1 MAINK
6 ETVEQVEKISRYIDE
21 IEGTVSNSKVESR
34 LKEAINGVE
43 KLCGGLDN
51 LKDKYDKLVE
61 EEKKAEEAGKDLD
74 DNLKKQLNAIRKL
87 HSAYED
93 FDEYL
98 KNTTGAERWFDRF
111 DKRTENLSKGIN
123 KISSGIKGLWN
134 TTDNFTKPWQ
144 RASQAASDYA
154 KAVGLSGKAMDEL
167 RKRTISTTARGLAA
181 SFNYSSDELMKLME
195 RTTKSLGRN
204 VAINNEGMKN
214 LAAMSRTLGEDTA
227 TEMIARLENFG
238 VSVNEAGSRAGK
250 MFAEASKSGI
260 SMEKYSKN
268 FVDNIKLAQN
278 YTFKNGLKGLSDM
291 AKKATELKLDMG
303 MVASFAEKVNTV
315 EGALTT
321 GAKLQV
327 LGGSFA
333 QMASPLQMLGE
344 SINDMEG
351 LQDRLISMV
360 GNLGRFNRNT
370 GEVEVS
376 AFNKYRI
383 RTAAE
388 AMGVD
393 YGGLMESVNAQARRN
408 EIARQL
414 PSGVSKEVADL
425 VKNIGV
431 IENGVAGVNIN
442 GEFKAASRISNDDLR
457 DLTELN
463 RSENDDIKDIAV
475 RLRGWEDSFSGLK
488 KQKEALQAQVT
499 ETSGLGK
506 QMQNVVQW
514 LSKNNTALY
523 LILAAQVGTGLLSNG
538 RRIIE
543 GGSRIGK
550 WAGGLFKRGGANAV
564 ATGGAAGSSTAAS
577 LGRIAGLLTKGGPIA
592 LGIGAAVAAVWGINK
607 LIKNKQE
614 KEIKR
619 LSGVDLQGKYTSV
632 QQGKILNYL
641 KDDKKMSEYEFSL
654 LPKKVQEKMIESGDA
669 EALGI
674 NVKNKATGGIVRGR
688 GTGTSDSIPA
698 MLSNGESIMT
708 AAATSRYGDLL
719 SALNQSVG
727 GNPIRAAKGGT
738 VIKPRTFSYGG
749 YVAPTAPAPTMN
761 NGGVMGETRVHVT
774 FDDMK
779 VNMPDGTIREIG
791 SSLLKDSTF
800 ERNLIKNIE
809 QGLVMRSTGG
819 PYKVTKAYSNI

>member
-1 MAINK
+1 MAEKMNINELTQQLKELQRVDGTFSTAKIQDELERARQELDKQNIALTDLTKTYDELYRKKLDNSQKLSAAEEEQLKAIENYK
-6 ETVEQVEKISRYIDE
+6 ETLEKI
-21 IEGTVSNSKVESR
+21 
-34 LKEAINGVE
+34 E
-43 KLCGGLDN
+43 KIYGN
-51 LKDKYDKLVE
+51 TKASSYF
-61 EEKKAEEAGKDLD
+61 KKAEDGLNKVSRIYGSVVRAG
-74 DNLKKQLNAIRKL
+74 R
-87 HSAYED
+87 
-93 FDEYL
+93 
-98 KNTTGAERWFDRF
+98 
-111 DKRTENLSKGIN
+111 
-123 KISSGIKGLWN
+123 GL
-134 TTDNFTKPWQ
+134 TDSWGK
-144 RASQAASDYA
+144 ASQAAADYA
-154 KAVGLSGKAMDEL
+154 KAVGLSGKAMDEM
-167 RKRTISTTARGLAA
+167 RKQTINATARGIAA

-195 RTTKSLGRN
+195 RTTRSLGRN

-431 IENGVAGVNIN
+431 IENGVAGVNLN
-442 GEFKAASRISNDDLR
+442 GEFKAASQISNDDLKV
-457 DLTELN
+457 LKELN
-463 RSENDDIKDIAV
+463 RSENEDIKDIAV
-475 RLRGWEDSFSGLK
+475 RLRGWEEKLSGIRKGVEAQKAQLVENSGFGKLISGIASDISQSKIALMTIAGWQITKSVLDIGSTIFSGNGFGRGRGMGRAGAFLSRGSTLSR
-488 KQKEALQAQVT
+488 ARGFVQA
-499 ETSGLGK
+499 
-506 QMQNVVQW
+506 
-514 LSKNNTALY
+514 
-523 LILAAQVGTGLLSNG
+523 
-538 RRIIE
+538 
-543 GGSRIGK
+543 GGSMKSFRALTK
-550 WAGGLFKRGGANAV
+550 
-564 ATGGAAGSSTAAS
+564 
-577 LGRIAGLLTKGGPIA
+577 IAGLLSKGGPIA

-619 LSGVDLQGKYTSV
+619 LSGVDLQGKYTSI